1 MREKLNAEKE
11 KKIRRKVRPR
21 TLKDIALR
29 RNKLDT
35 HVKQNRLTKIKKLSE
50 PYCQSMHMLDPESF
64 AREPKPSNQ
73 KQKLLLFINRTKF
86 KSANQ
91 SKRRR
96 TRKPSPLTPS
106 T

>member
-1 MREKLNAEKE
+1 MQKRKLK
-11 KKIRRKVRPR
+11 KKIRRKVRAR

-29 RNKLDT
+29 RNKLNT
-35 HVKQNRLTKIKKLSE
+35 HVKQNRLTKIKKKLSE

-64 AREPKPSNQ
+64 VREPKPLNQ

-91 SKRRR
+91 RKRRR
-96 TRKPSPLTPS
+96 TRKPSPLTSS

>member
-1 MREKLNAEKE
+1 MQKRKLK
-11 KKIRRKVRPR
+11 KKIRRKVRAR

-29 RNKLDT
+29 RNKLIT
-35 HVKQNRLTKIKKLSE
+35 HVKQNRLTKIKKKLSE

-64 AREPKPSNQ
+64 VREPKPLNQ
-73 KQKLLLFINRTKF
+73 KQKLLFFINRTKF

-91 SKRRR
+91 RKRRR
-96 TRKPSPLTPS
+96 TRKPSPLTSS

>member
-1 MREKLNAEKE
+1 MQKRKLK
-11 KKIRRKVRPR
+11 KKIRREVRAR

-29 RNKLDT
+29 RNKLNT
-35 HVKQNRLTKIKKLSE
+35 HVKQNRLTKIKKKLSE

-64 AREPKPSNQ
+64 VREPKPSNQ

-91 SKRRR
+91 RKRRR
-96 TRKPSPLTPS
+96 TRKPSPLTSS

>member
-1 MREKLNAEKE
+1 MQKRKLK
-11 KKIRRKVRPR
+11 KKIRREVRAR

-29 RNKLDT
+29 RNKLNT
-35 HVKQNRLTKIKKLSE
+35 HVKQNRLTKIKKKLSE

-64 AREPKPSNQ
+64 VREPKPSNQ
-73 KQKLLLFINRTKF
+73 KQKLLFFINRTKF

-91 SKRRR
+91 RKRRR
-96 TRKPSPLTPS
+96 TRKPSPLTSS